1 MTRIILR
8 DGRRMNSAIDRGR
21 VMSGFAGQMMK
32 AVVLAG
38 LMAVPA
44 LAQAP
49 APKIEDKTAL
59 PIDKPVTAAPRTMQE
74 AEDKL
79 AASSVLLGMMKP
91 VWTDEQIGR
100 IIYIGYFTA
109 AAALCDGLEV
119 DSAKMTKAL
128 EIFVPPDAKELSADK
143 RKFLHDNLTLDIG
156 LATGWVMA
164 GNFRDLKSFCDNA
177 VKQKAEM
184 PAEKSLFDNSVEG
197 VVTPVK
203 PPAP

>member
-1 MTRIILR
+1 
-8 DGRRMNSAIDRGR
+8 MNSVIERGR
-21 VMSGFAGQMMK
+21 SMRN
-32 AVVLAG
+32 LAG
-38 LMAVPA
+38 MTAAAALLAAAPA
-44 LAQAP
+44 FLAAAPAMAQAP
-49 APKIEDKTAL
+49 RVEDRTAL
-59 PIDKPVTAAPRTMQE
+59 PIDKPVTEAPQTQQQ

-79 AASSVLLGMMKP
+79 AASNVLLGMMKP

-109 AAALCDGLEV
+109 AAALCDGLEI
-119 DSAKMTKAL
+119 DSDKMAKAVETFIPADLKDMT
-128 EIFVPPDAKELSADK
+128 PDR

-164 GNFRDLKSFCDNA
+164 GNFRDLKGFCANA

-197 VVTPVK
+197 EVTPVK
-203 PPAP
+203 PPKP